1 MRSVQDAPEEK
12 PEVLRRR
19 AAARPVE
26 GCCCPSFDYVTT
38 SNGAADE
45 TENKNASPAILEG
58 VTVATT
64 PTGTER
70 PIPRDRRG
78 NFDRSERR
86 DRTGSKGPRS
96 SRWYHCFL

>member
-45 TENKNASPAILEG
+45 TENKNASTVILEV

-64 PTGTER
+64 PTATKR
-70 PIPRDRRG
+70 PIQRDRSG
-78 NFDRSERR
+78 NFDRPERR
-86 DRTGSKGPRS
+86 GWTGSKGSRS
-96 SRWYHCFL
+96 SR